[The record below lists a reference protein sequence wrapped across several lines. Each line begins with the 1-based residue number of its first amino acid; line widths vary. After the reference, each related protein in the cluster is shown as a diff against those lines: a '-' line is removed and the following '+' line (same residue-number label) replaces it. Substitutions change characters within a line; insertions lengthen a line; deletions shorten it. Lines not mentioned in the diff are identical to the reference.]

1 MSITSYWVQIDQG
14 DLHLGAGFLVTR
26 GFVLTALHCVEGVS
40 SYDAQLDLQLAD
52 GQRVPGRLCDR
63 IEDADLALVAVV
75 NAHAYNLP
83 IAPPT
88 DRPRQDISWKGSY
101 RPPGE
106 KTRLSG
112 QVTHAPISHQSE
124 SGGEFTGLQLT
135 VDQEVHDFA
144 GYSGSPV
151 DIDPAEAG
159 SRERPVVG
167 ILMEQELSRA
177 DGSPDTNVVF
187 AASVLHAI
195 ERFPYFDVAHLR
207 TAVTG
212 KQLALP
218 TRKPRQAVPEGG
230 VEAFLMRLRQLEDDG
245 YITPQ
250 EAAEQRA
257 RALQTLGDQ
266 LLGGASGD

>member
-1 MSITSYWVQIDQG
+1 MSTMSYWVQIDEG

-26 GFVLTALHCVEGVS
+26 GFVLTALHCMEGVS
-40 SYDAQLDLQLAD
+40 SYDADLDLQLPD

-63 IEDADLALVAVV
+63 IEDADLALISVV
-75 NAHAYNLP
+75 NAHAYDLP
-83 IAPPT
+83 VAPPT
-88 DRPRQDISWKGSY
+88 DRPRQDIPWKGSY

-112 QVTHAPISHQSE
+112 QITHAPVSHQSE
-124 SGGEFTGLQLT
+124 AGGEFTGLQLT
-135 VDQEVHDFA
+135 VDQEVHNFA

-151 DIDPAEAG
+151 DIDSAEAG

-207 TAVTG
+207 AAVAG
-212 KQLALP
+212 EQLVLP
-218 TRKPRQAVPEGG
+218 AQQPRRAVPDSG
-230 VEAFLMRLRQLEDDG
+230 VEAFLRRLRQLEEDG

-250 EAAEQRA
+250 EAADGRA
-257 RALQTLGDQ
+257 KALRALGDQ
-266 LLGGASGD
+266 LLGGAGGD